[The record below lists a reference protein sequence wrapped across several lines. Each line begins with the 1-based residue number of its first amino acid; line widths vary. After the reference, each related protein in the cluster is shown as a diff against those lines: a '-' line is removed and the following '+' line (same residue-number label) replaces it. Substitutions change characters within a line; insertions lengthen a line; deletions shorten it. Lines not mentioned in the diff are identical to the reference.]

1 MSATG
6 SGQGGK
12 RAGAG
17 RKPGTLNKRTREIA
31 EKAAASGDTP
41 ADVMMSNMRY
51 AMREANAA
59 EIELQMELDSADPSP
74 EIIDLMRKRIIGLRS
89 VAQEAAKDAA
99 PYFHPRL
106 AAIAYSGGTGMT
118 LEQALEE
125 LDDEDDDSNTDSEA
139 EGDLPKAPE

>member
-1 MSATG
+1 MAGTG

-12 RAGAG
+12 RPGAG

-31 EKAAASGDTP
+31 EQAAATGDTP

-59 EIELQMELDSADPSP
+59 EIDLQTELDSADPSP
-74 EIIDLMRKRIIGLRS
+74 DIVDMLRKRIIGLRG

-118 LEQALEE
+118 LEQALKE
-125 LDDEDDDSNTDSEA
+125 LDDEDDDNGTDAET
-139 EGDLPKAPE
+139 EGDVSETEE